1 MLASQAHELTSHT
14 GREGS
19 TRAPRPLPPNTT
31 HQIIERHE
39 NINQSCATMSR
50 ARNKL
55 ASQTH
60 ELTSH
65 TGREGNTRA
74 PRPLPPN
81 TTRQFIKHHT
91 PSCANIACFVNIHVN
106 HPAPRIHTIV
116 SWSMVRKHPTHI
128 KHCDKMRY
136 TNPEASVT
144 NQYVKSYPTLG
155 KKVGHGPR
163 GHCTAYDSSNYPTYE
178 RTQRDA

>member
-1 MLASQAHELTSHT
+1 MHASQTHELTSHYGREGSTRAQGLCHRIRHVNHQSQRRNKQSYATTNIRARKVLASQTHELKSHT

-50 ARNKL
+50 ARNML

-65 TGREGNTRA
+65 TGREGNTRP

-81 TTRQFIKHHT
+81 TTRQFIKRHT

-116 SWSMVRKHPTHI
+116 S
-128 KHCDKMRY
+128 
-136 TNPEASVT
+136 
-144 NQYVKSYPTLG
+144 
-155 KKVGHGPR
+155 
-163 GHCTAYDSSNYPTYE
+163 
-178 RTQRDA
+178 